1 MGKVQQKE
9 KANPAD
15 NELCMYL
22 SCLENGVGI
31 WSKGE
36 GTREKMI
43 SMSNVFINHNS
54 KQGLGGKL
62 QLEVM

>member
-9 KANPAD
+9 KTNPAG
-15 NELCMYL
+15 NELFMYL
-22 SCLENGVGI
+22 SRLENGVGI
-31 WSKGE
+31 QSKGE

-43 SMSNVFINHNS
+43 STSNVFIHHNS